1 MEKKQIPEPVRRSFE
16 YLTTRYG
23 GSVSFVG
30 QSKYGE
36 VYSYIAPADVDLGFP
51 NVCVW
56 DGAEAVGIGGFE
68 ALDILRSMSKQSLK
82 ISS

>member
-1 MEKKQIPEPVRRSFE
+1 MGNKQIPEPVLRSFV

-30 QSKYGE
+30 QSKDGE
-36 VYSYIAPADVDLGFP
+36 VYSYVAPADVDLGFP

-56 DGAEAVGIGGFE
+56 DGVEAVGVGGFA
-68 ALDILRSMSKQSLK
+68 ALDILRSVSKNP
-82 ISS
+82 